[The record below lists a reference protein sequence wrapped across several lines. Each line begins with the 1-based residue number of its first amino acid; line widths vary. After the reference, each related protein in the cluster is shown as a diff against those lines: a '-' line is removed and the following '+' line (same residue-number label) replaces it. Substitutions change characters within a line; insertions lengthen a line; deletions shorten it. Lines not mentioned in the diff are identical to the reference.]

1 MEAILVTDKHS
12 NFPVWF
18 LPPVIGSWWPP
29 AFYSFFF
36 FSHHTELPSSSA
48 SHFHSSSWR
57 STCLAHLGW
66 YLTPLSVI
74 FYLGILKIT
83 LVVSSFF
90 FFLWTARE
98 WECLRRTAWRWRVL
112 LFQTFKFS
120 RHLSGHFVAKVKNAI
135 LFLLSKSIPRM
146 KCAVKIGCFFCLI
159 CGKWC

>member
-29 AFYSFFF
+29 VFYSFFF
-36 FSHHTELPSSSA
+36 FFFSPHWASLILCITFSLIIMEVHMPCPPWMVLDTTFSNLLPGYFEDYA
-48 SHFHSSSWR
+48 CR
-57 STCLAHLGW
+57 I
-66 YLTPLSVI
+66 I
-74 FYLGILKIT
+74 FL
-83 LVVSSFF
+83 

-112 LFQTFKFS
+112 LFQTSKFS
-120 RHLSGHFVAKVKNAI
+120 RHLSGHFVAKVKNGI

-146 KCAVKIGCFFCLI
+146 KCAVKIGSVFFV
-159 CGKWC
+159 